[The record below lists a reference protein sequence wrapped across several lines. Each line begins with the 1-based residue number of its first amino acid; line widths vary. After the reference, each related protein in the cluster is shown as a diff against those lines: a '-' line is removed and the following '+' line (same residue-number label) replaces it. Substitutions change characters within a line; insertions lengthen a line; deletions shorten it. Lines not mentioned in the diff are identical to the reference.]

1 MTNNSILRSAL
12 MAILLIAALLL
23 VPANSAQAQ
32 FEPSQA
38 KVFIDWPQLEVEPMQ
53 GFSSEFAIYA
63 LVDQPRVVYTITVTT
78 RSNVSVMGAFHCNKE
93 FTVLTSSANGYF
105 DIRCVEEDLFEQV
118 RTYVLRMGKDGLYKQ
133 IF

>member
-1 MTNNSILRSAL
+1 MLNLRVFARCTL
-12 MAILLIAALLL
+12 AALFL

-93 FTVLTSSANGYF
+93 FTVLTSSTNGYY